1 MKKRNK
7 TMKKRNKT
15 MKKRNK
21 IKKNTRKKKQ
31 KGGASR
37 EELIIQANKISL
49 AENMKKFNEKI
60 NKLICVVEPLD
71 LSIFNTITPK
81 YKIKRDKILKD
92 YNDGILLDEWE
103 NTEPYIRDKEMFAK
117 QEETQMLPRPP
128 WEYIYAVNKY
138 RERFPDDIDVRN
150 NGNYQTILK
159 KIIRHTWG
167 KTGMINELG
176 SEYKGGVGRD
186 SFDPW
191 DSMCRQYD
199 SKFYKNNTAK
209 CKTTDIYLKRNLSSK
224 KDILSCNTLLLG
236 ENGTPIEE
244 GEKNTTTNSPIISR
258 FFCVPHD
265 DLFGLIPKPYIR
277 LLYDLIEKKIEINL
291 FSPDRYMENKENK
304 EDAEN
309 SEEKEEVQTSKTIQL
324 NIENVIN
331 IMDGIQ
337 GDTVDDIIKKKITFL
352 LWTSDRMDTLKYVFD
367 GNVNWFINNIVENED
382 DLNLYKEIIV
392 DLKILIDEYINNNNS
407 LLKEKTD
414 KPLSFILIPWGG
426 GYPEAIL
433 KYIQNLTRQLLRI
446 ILYNFL
452 LIISGD
458 KERSWKKSEEFVN
471 DFVGVG
477 TSFFVSKYIL
487 NGPISD
493 SVPSLAKKLISFTY
507 TVGKTVGYTQKMK
520 NSKLKEKI
528 NQSWYNVVN
537 RNPEAT
543 SFYIHWTWLMET
555 MTIILSELADA
566 RGERLNGGNRVNFI
580 SFLKYWSKLGKL
592 LNVPGGKNL
601 YKFFSTIQAGYTN
614 PVILN
619 GNNTRLMVDAPD
631 AVQIISKLD
640 LGK

>member
-1 MKKRNK
+1 MKNRTKNKTMKKRNK

-49 AENMKKFNEKI
+49 TENMQNFNKKI
-60 NKLICVVEPLD
+60 NKLICVVEPFD
-71 LSIFNTITPK
+71 LSIFNTITSK
-81 YKIKRDKILKD
+81 YKIKRDKILKN
-92 YNDGILLDEWE
+92 YNDGILLDEWK
-103 NTEPYIRDKEMFAK
+103 NTEPYIRDEEMFVE

-159 KIIRHTWG
+159 KIMHHTWG
-167 KTGMINELG
+167 KTDMINELG
-176 SEYKGGVGRD
+176 SEYKRGVGID
-186 SFDPW
+186 ASKPW

-199 SKFYKNNTAK
+199 SKFIKNNTAQ

-236 ENGTPIEE
+236 ENGTPMEIA
-244 GEKNTTTNSPIISR
+244 EKNTTTNSPIISR

-291 FSPDRYMENKENK
+291 FSS
-304 EDAEN
+304 DADTEA
-309 SEEKEEVQTSKTIQL
+309 VQSQKTFIQL

-337 GDTVDDIIKKKITFL
+337 GNTVDDIIKNKITFL
-352 LWTSDRMDTLKYVFD
+352 LWTSDRMDKLKYVFD
-367 GNVNWFINNIVENED
+367 NVNWFINSIDINSESFNEI
-382 DLNLYKEIIV
+382 KETIV
-392 DLKILIDEYINNNNS
+392 DLKISIDEHINKNNS
-407 LLKEKTD
+407 LLKEEPD
-414 KPLSFILIPWGG
+414 KSLSFILIPWGG
-426 GYPEAIL
+426 KYTEVIL

-458 KERSWKKSEEFVN
+458 KERSWKKSGEFVN

-487 NGPISD
+487 NGPISN
-493 SVPSLAKKLISFTY
+493 SVPSLAKKLITFTY
-507 TVGKTVGYTQKMK
+507 TMGKTVGYTQKMK

-543 SFYIHWTWLMET
+543 PFYIHWTWLMET
-555 MTIILSELADA
+555 ITIILSELADA
-566 RGERLNGGNRVNFI
+566 RGERLNGGNRINFV

-592 LNVPGGKNL
+592 LNVPGGNNL

-619 GNNTRLMVDAPD
+619 GNNTRLMVDTPD